1 MCVCVLV
8 AEGRLKPP
16 NPNPL
21 NPLFFIDEQRAT
33 PITDTHQ
40 WGSNNLSLLNRVPC
54 LPAYQ
59 PGLCANVVYAPTCL
73 RANVVYVP
81 TWQKR
86 VNFSFLCSNV
96 SYGLPFFFIL
106 ACQRANK
113 GAKFFRHFCYQ
124 VLRKISILYYYI
136 KKSTFYAISV
146 IHIICICIV
155 NKNCIIIYLYTAC
168 HIKEKCVEF
177 FFFYSFIFC
186 ALVIN

>member
-1 MCVCVLV
+1 M
-8 AEGRLKPP
+8 
-16 NPNPL
+16 
-21 NPLFFIDEQRAT
+21 
-33 PITDTHQ
+33 
-40 WGSNNLSLLNRVPC
+40 PC

-106 ACQRANK
+106 AFQRANK
-113 GAKFFRHFCYQ
+113 GAKFSRHFCYQ
-124 VLRKISILYYYI
+124 VLRKISILYYCI